1 MLQGKTWFQTFKKS
15 LTNSFLLSFVI
26 QFVPWKKS
34 IWQQKQNKK
43 QQNKV
48 TRYSRATDMTLK
60 PEVWPV
66 SGCETEY

>member
-15 LTNSFLLSFVI
+15 LTNNFLLSFVI
-26 QFVPWKKS
+26 QFVPWKES
-34 IWQQKQNKK
+34 IWQQKQNK
-43 QQNKV
+43 V
-48 TRYSRATDMTLK
+48 TSYSRATDMTLE

>member
-15 LTNSFLLSFVI
+15 LTNNFLLSFVI
-26 QFVPWKKS
+26 QFVPWKVFGSRNKT
-34 IWQQKQNKK
+34 KK

-48 TRYSRATDMTLK
+48 TRYSRATDMTLE

-66 SGCETEY
+66 KWL